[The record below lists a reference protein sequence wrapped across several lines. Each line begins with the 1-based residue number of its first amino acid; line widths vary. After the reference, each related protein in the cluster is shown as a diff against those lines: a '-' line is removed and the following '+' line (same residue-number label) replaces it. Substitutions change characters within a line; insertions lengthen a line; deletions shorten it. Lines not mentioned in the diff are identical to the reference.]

1 MSFWMLNRAIRTNSL
16 WSHTPNGVYKYDVL
30 NAYSFGNPGGV
41 QCRSVAEASDGPGG
55 AEGLI

>member
-1 MSFWMLNRAIRTNSL
+1 MLNRAIRTNSL